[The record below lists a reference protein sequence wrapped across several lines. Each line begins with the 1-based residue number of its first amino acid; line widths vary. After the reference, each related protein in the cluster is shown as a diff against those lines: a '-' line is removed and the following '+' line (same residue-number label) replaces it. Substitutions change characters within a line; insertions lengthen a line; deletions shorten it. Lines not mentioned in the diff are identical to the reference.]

1 MAEQI
6 LQTGQYLDYT
16 GLSHFY
22 DKLKSRYDGCT
33 FNSIVKSADGKK
45 ITFTPLEGQAV
56 EINTEDFIKDGMLND
71 VSIWTKTSAEEF
83 VPGYDTTEADGSTKI
98 NTKIGDK
105 FIMFKWNVDSK
116 DGEGKVKVDYIKT
129 TDIGMTYVGKADEIV
144 INGGQISISENYT
157 LKDDKLVLGT
167 NIVIAGGPLAEDFK
181 KVYENGIIPQNT
193 SLFDILSKLACV
205 ESWPETESISW
216 TYGTLKSS
224 HQTIKKDASTA
235 FAISDITTVKNYK
248 GTAKDSATRIATSI
262 ETETVSG
269 TNGFYKDT
277 VTIPSAYVTKP
288 QYTVPSITSSGF
300 ATSPY
305 KGHFKSDGSKV
316 EDEVTISANS
326 SDIVTTPGN
335 HKLELLINDASIASA
350 TGTDNWESLSLDGR
364 SYSLIKG
371 NNKIQ
376 YKSTGTVFSG
386 AKIAS
391 AKNNNAYNYKPAS
404 NLGNI
409 GNDTFTPFKA
419 ALNAST
425 EGSYNG
431 NDFVFIKNASATSTT
446 AKTFVGYYPIF
457 SNILPVTIG
466 SKYSIKGADFAVT
479 AKLGLELTDVQKTI
493 TSNSGNTWLKPLPI
507 GCLRTNGSK
516 HEITLGW
523 TNVSNTAARQEASA
537 SAIPQGL
544 FSPTSNT
551 GCAIIVYPATLTLT
565 LTVNVPAS
573 AGAWEVAPMTP
584 TVKKFGT
591 INGVEYKYASIFGDS
606 PNAASAYNIEFSG
619 KLS

>member
-1 MAEQI
+1 
-6 LQTGQYLDYT
+6 
-16 GLSHFY
+16 
-22 DKLKSRYDGCT
+22 
-33 FNSIVKSADGKK
+33 VK
-45 ITFTPLEGQAV
+45 
-56 EINTEDFIKDGMLND
+56 
-71 VSIWTKTSAEEF
+71 
-83 VPGYDTTEADGSTKI
+83 
-98 NTKIGDK
+98 
-105 FIMFKWNVDSK
+105 
-116 DGEGKVKVDYIKT
+116 
-129 TDIGMTYVGKADEIV
+129 
-144 INGGQISISENYT
+144 
-157 LKDDKLVLGT
+157 
-167 NIVIAGGPLAEDFK
+167 
-181 KVYENGIIPQNT
+181 
-193 SLFDILSKLACV
+193 
-205 ESWPETESISW
+205 
-216 TYGTLKSS
+216 
-224 HQTIKKDASTA
+224 
-235 FAISDITTVKNYK
+235 
-248 GTAKDSATRIATSI
+248 
-262 ETETVSG
+262 G
-269 TNGFYKDT
+269 TNGFYNDT
-277 VTIPSAYVTKP
+277 VTIPSAYVVKP
-288 QYTVPSITSSGF
+288 TYAVPTITSSGF

-316 EDEVTISANS
+316 EDEVTISASN

-335 HKLELLINDASIASA
+335 HKLELFINDASTASA

-364 SYSLIKG
+364 SYSLQKG

-386 AKIAS
+386 AKIAA
-391 AKNNNAYNYKPAS
+391 AKNNDAYKYKPAS

-409 GNDTFTPFKA
+409 GKDVFTPFKPT
-419 ALNAST
+419 LNAST
-425 EGSYNG
+425 EGSYSG
-431 NDFVFIKNASATSTT
+431 NDFKFVTNAEASSTT

-479 AKLGLELTDVQKTI
+479 AKLGLELTDAQKVI

-507 GCLRTNGSK
+507 GCLRTNSSNTK

-523 TNVSNTAARQEASA
+523 TNVSNTTARQEASA

-551 GCAIIVYPATLTLT
+551 GCAIIVYPGSLTLK

-584 TVKKFGT
+584 TVKTFGT
-591 INGVEYKYASIFGDS
+591 INGIEYKYASIFGDS